1 MLFRSAL
8 GRLLRSTKKVTR
20 GIGSIRQDVNVSV
33 KDGGGVVEVKGVQQL
48 DQLEKIVEFEAKRQ
62 YGLVKIAEKLKNSDF
77 KGISKDA
84 DIFDITEDWNSCKS
98 EIIQKALNDNSIIK
112 AIKIENFSGMFGY
125 SPYEGIRLGKEIGQ
139 LVKFYGIGGV
149 FHSDEL
155 PNYGI
160 NNDDILIVKNILK
173 IKENDAFL
181 IIAAPSSKIDFAID
195 SIINRIVEAK
205 KGVPAETRLATQTGE
220 TVFLRPRPGASR
232 MYPETDIPPILVT
245 SNELENAEKNI
256 PKSWDESLLE
266 LQKKHDLN
274 PQLSEQIFDSR
285 YIELFEKIVERTKV
299 NPTFV
304 ASILCSSITKLER
317 NGLNSKLLKN
327 EDIVKS
333 FQLLEVGKITKESIE
348 MIFENIMDAK
358 SQTIE
363 EAMKNASI
371 VAVNE
376 SDLEKIIEEIVE
388 KNQEIVKNQKER
400 AVGPLMGI
408 AMRELRGKA
417 SGELVNKLLLKNIKK
432 KLASI

>member
-1 MLFRSAL
+1 M
-8 GRLLRSTKKVTR
+8 
-20 GIGSIRQDVNVSV
+20 
-33 KDGGGVVEVKGVQQL
+33 
-48 DQLEKIVEFEAKRQ
+48 
-62 YGLVKIAEKLKNSDF
+62 
-77 KGISKDA
+77 
-84 DIFDITEDWNSCKS
+84 
-98 EIIQKALNDNSIIK
+98 
-112 AIKIENFSGMFGY
+112 
-125 SPYEGIRLGKEIGQ
+125 
-139 LVKFYGIGGV
+139 
-149 FHSDEL
+149 
-155 PNYGI
+155 
-160 NNDDILIVKNILK
+160 
-173 IKENDAFL
+173 
-181 IIAAPSSKIDFAID
+181 
-195 SIINRIVEAK
+195 
-205 KGVPAETRLATQTGE
+205 
-220 TVFLRPRPGASR
+220 
-232 MYPETDIPPILVT
+232 
-245 SNELENAEKNI
+245 
-256 PKSWDESLLE
+256 
-266 LQKKHDLN
+266 N

-388 KNQEIVKNQKER
+388 KNQDIVKNQKER

-408 AMRELRGKA
+408 AMKELRGKA